1 MKAPYLLKTVL
12 PPDEHL
18 ALQNLAMN
26 LWSTDKSTYD
36 KGFGRHQW
44 TIWDNTH
51 GPAIEPLR
59 RFHEMLLPLAKEEFE
74 SETLVPSWCLLS
86 IYEGE
91 EAKLWKHVDD
101 NACTYHINYTIFHK
115 TPWDFYVEGEKF
127 QAEENDAVIS
137 YGNDQ
142 LHWREEFP
150 DPKHNLVAN
159 AFFFYTEP
167 DHWFFKHGPQFLY
180 TDIRKPVEGKET
192 IKESM

>member
-1 MKAPYLLKTVL
+1 MKPAYLLKTVL

-44 TIWDNTH
+44 TIWDNSH

-74 SETLVPSWCLLS
+74 SETLMPSWCLLS
-86 IYEGE
+86 IYEGK
-91 EAKLWKHVDD
+91 EAQLWKHKDD
-101 NACTYHINYTIFHK
+101 NACTYHMNYTIFHK
-115 TPWDFYVEGEKF
+115 TPWDFYVEGKRF
-127 QAEENDAVIS
+127 QPEENDMVIS

-142 LHWREEFP
+142 EHWREDFP
-150 DPKHNLVAN
+150 NPETNLVAN
-159 AFFFYTEP
+159 AFFFYVEP
-167 DHWFFKHGPQFLY
+167 DHWFFKEGPQYLY
-180 TDIRKPVEGKET
+180 TNIRKQNEKD
-192 IKESM
+192 IS